1 MNSKIAGIALM
12 VIVILILTFIG
23 FSYAI
28 TRKVVEVGSIQINE
42 KTDHPVERS
51 PVIGAVLLVGGIVIL
66 TSGKSGNIR

>member
-1 MNSKIAGIALM
+1 MNSKIAGMAIM

-23 FSYAI
+23 FSYAT
-28 TRKVVEVGSIQINE
+28 TRKVDEVGPIQINE

-66 TSGKSGNIR
+66 TGGKKW